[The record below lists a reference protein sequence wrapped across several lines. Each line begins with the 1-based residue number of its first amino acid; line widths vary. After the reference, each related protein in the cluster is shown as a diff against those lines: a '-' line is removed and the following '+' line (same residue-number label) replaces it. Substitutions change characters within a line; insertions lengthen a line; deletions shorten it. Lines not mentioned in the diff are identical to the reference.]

1 MSFGLKLFDSIG
13 NLTVDSNSKLPKYF
27 CSMSGTKVY
36 SAYEKP
42 IIFDVTVPG
51 VNVNNFLVTISAT
64 CSATMPAAGNAPAYT
79 VQLPLIS
86 GSAVAIIS
94 GVDTVTIYWSPY
106 PVGDVNNYRVVLNY
120 ALKIF
125 TY

>member
-1 MSFGLKLFDSIG
+1 MSFGLKLFDSAG
-13 NLTVDSNSKLPKYF
+13 NLTIDSNSKLPKYF
-27 CSMSGTKVY
+27 CSMSGAKAY
-36 SAYEKP
+36 SANEKP

-64 CSATMPAAGNAPAYT
+64 CSATMPATYGAPDYE

-86 GSAVAIIS
+86 GSAKAIIS
-94 GVDTVTIYWSPY
+94 GVNTVTVSWSPY
-106 PVGDVNNYRVVLNY
+106 PVGDVNSYRVVLNY